1 MANTNIRLG
10 YQSLGNR
17 IMTIHSVNG
26 DGVQTTVTAKELGMS
41 RIECAWLQDSGD
53 TADLTLTTW
62 KGSSIELSAA
72 IGSGTIQLLFA
83 IGS

>member
-1 MANTNIRLG
+1 MANTNTQLS
-10 YQSLGNR
+10 YQSLGNK
-17 IMTIHSVNG
+17 IMTVTEVNG
-26 DGVQTTVTAKELGMS
+26 DGAQTTITAKELKMS

-83 IGS
+83 IGF